1 MSDRIIP
8 LESRDPHDDA
18 NDVPDGPAAFTDV
31 ILALYLEG
39 LPSEEGEDGGPA
51 YESGPLTE
59 AVIGAFSLGCALG
72 VEFPERVQPIL
83 EQTHPEGIDPII
95 EECREPLAARV
106 AASRAGSAP
115 LEAEHFIDDLLQA
128 INQDEYVD
136 NNTALNSVS
145 IGFEYG
151 CVVARLER
159 SAAILVRNAYNR
171 DRRETL
177 DDIEAGDD
185 VEPPEGPDPYQSL
198 QELAAEIMA
207 AYEADIGFDR

>member
-1 MSDRIIP
+1 M
-8 LESRDPHDDA
+8 
-18 NDVPDGPAAFTDV
+18 
-31 ILALYLEG
+31 
-39 LPSEEGEDGGPA
+39 
-51 YESGPLTE
+51 
-59 AVIGAFSLGCALG
+59 
-72 VEFPERVQPIL
+72 
-83 EQTHPEGIDPII
+83 
-95 EECREPLAARV
+95 
-106 AASRAGSAP
+106 
-115 LEAEHFIDDLLQA
+115 
-128 INQDEYVD
+128 
-136 NNTALNSVS
+136 S

>member
-1 MSDRIIP
+1 MAPDRRLIP
-8 LESRDPHDDA
+8 LDDA

-39 LPSEEGEDGGPA
+39 LPFAEGEDGGPA

-95 EECREPLAARV
+95 EECHEPLAARV

-128 INQDEYVD
+128 IDQDGYAD
-136 NNTALNSVS
+136 NNTALNSLS

-159 SAAILVRNAYNR
+159 AAAILVRNAYNR

-177 DDIEAGDD
+177 DEIEAGDD

-198 QELAAEIMA
+198 QELAVEIMT

>member
-1 MSDRIIP
+1 MCSP
-8 LESRDPHDDA
+8 YSSRPT
-18 NDVPDGPAAFTDV
+18 PRGST
-31 ILALYLEG
+31 
-39 LPSEEGEDGGPA
+39 PSSRSA
-51 YESGPLTE
+51 S
-59 AVIGAFSLGCALG
+59 
-72 VEFPERVQPIL
+72 
-83 EQTHPEGIDPII
+83 
-95 EECREPLAARV
+95 EPLAARV

-128 INQDEYVD
+128 INQDGYVD